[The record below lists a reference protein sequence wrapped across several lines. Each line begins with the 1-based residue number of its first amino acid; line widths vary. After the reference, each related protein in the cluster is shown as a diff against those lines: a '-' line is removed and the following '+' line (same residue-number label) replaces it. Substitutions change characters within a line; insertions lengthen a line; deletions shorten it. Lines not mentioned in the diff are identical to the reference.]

1 MKKVIII
8 LVAVCIIATMA
19 FVGVGCKTT
28 TTTTTTAAAE
38 ITAAAETAKAAAETT
53 AAATGTKNPADFQI
67 VYIVKADGI
76 PWFDVERMGL
86 EQAAKD
92 YGFKS
97 QTVGPAKADA
107 ALQAQMVEDYIAK
120 GVQAIAV
127 CPNDPAA
134 IEPVFAKANAAGIQT
149 YGHEGSTFKN
159 VSFDI
164 EGMSNK
170 IFGETIMKRM
180 IEFTGGKGGYVASVG
195 LLTSVSHNEW
205 VDAEIAY
212 QKANAPDFVNLLG
225 YSAGSDRFEEKED
238 QTIAHDKILEF
249 IKTYP
254 TLSGIIGSPMTTG
267 PAAGLAIEEKG
278 LKGKVRFVGT
288 GLPITIGNYL
298 TADIV
303 QEGLFW
309 DPYQVGYALG
319 YTAFQTWLGTPPK
332 DGGAI
337 LKPDGTAIPG
347 YEKIGI
353 QANKDGGNI
362 MFGQGLIELTKAN
375 LAEWNQ
381 KFADYGWKQQ

>member
-1 MKKVIII
+1 MKKVIIL

-28 TTTTTTAAAE
+28 TATTAAV
-38 ITAAAETAKAAAETT
+38 AAETT
-53 AAATGTKNPADFQI
+53 AAAATETKNPANFEI
-67 VYIVKADGI
+67 VFIVKADGI

-127 CPNDPAA
+127 CPNDPAS
-134 IEPVFAKANAAGIQT
+134 IEPVFAKANGAGILT
-149 YGHEGSTFKN
+149 FGHEGSSFKN

-170 IFGETIMKRM
+170 VFGETIMKRM
-180 IEFTGGKGGYVASVG
+180 IEFTKGVGGYVASVG
-195 LLTSVSHNEW
+195 FLTSVSHNEW

-212 QKANAPDFVNLLG
+212 QKANAPDFVNVLG
-225 YSAGSDRFEEKED
+225 YAAGSDRFEEKED

-254 TLSGIIGSPMTTG
+254 NLTGVIGSPMTTG

-278 LKGKVRFVGT
+278 LKGKLMFVGT

-298 TADIV
+298 TSDTV

-309 DPYQVGYALG
+309 NPYMVGYALG
-319 YTAFQTWLGTPPK
+319 YTALQTWLGTPPK
-332 DGGAI
+332 NGDAI
-337 LKPDGTAIPG
+337 LMKDGSKLPG
-347 YEKIGI
+347 YEAIGI
-353 QANKDGGNI
+353 ETNKNGGQI
-362 MFGQGLIELTKAN
+362 MFGQGQIELTKAN
-375 LAEWNQ
+375 LDEWNK